1 MNTLCKPKFIIT
13 CKTQDMKKTKKKKV
27 LPKYTTHKDLK
38 LEMNKVNPLK
48 KFLTKFF
55 GEEIDYKKFN
65 KESKWAIRID
75 EDDTDGKTKKMV
87 KSIFI
92 VVTETHDNK
101 KCSI

>member
-13 CKTQDMKKTKKKKV
+13 CKTQGMKKTKKKKV

-75 EDDTDGKTKKMV
+75 EDDTNGKTKKW
-87 KSIFI
+87 
-92 VVTETHDNK
+92 
-101 KCSI
+101 